1 MAIKN
6 SVSNDF
12 LATLV
17 VLTFSVAAYPES
29 IFLEHFRSTKCELAK
44 VMNQQTCFQELLQHK
59 DQAIKSLERKA
70 GASHMNGSLK
80 KDSKTR

>member
-1 MAIKN
+1 MFIASIN
-6 SVSNDF
+6 VFDCG
-12 LATLV
+12 LPGV
-17 VLTFSVAAYPES
+17 S
-29 IFLEHFRSTKCELAK
+29 IFLERFRSTKCELAK